1 MKLARKSKIT
11 LPSSFGGII
20 SRIAP
25 TPSGYLHLGN
35 VYNFLLTYL
44 FTRAKGGFLNLRID
58 DYDIGRYRREFVQ
71 NIFDVLEFLQLDYD
85 GGARNLAQ
93 FEAKFSFKFR
103 LNEYKKALDGL
114 KGEIYACECSKHTPN
129 AYKNGI
135 YQGLCRYKNLKF
147 TKGLTSLKILVDS
160 SDELG
165 REVGENLGDFMLYK
179 KDDTPAYN
187 LASVVD
193 DELLGVNFVV
203 RGEDLL
209 GCTQAQIYLSRRLG
223 YKFQNANFIHHALF
237 MDGDKKLSK
246 SSNAPAIDFK
256 NGAKFYYKIV
266 ADRLALNP
274 LCCDKLS
281 NLAYEFKISQSKIQ
295 AL

>member
-58 DYDIGRYRREFVQ
+58 DYDVSRYRREFVQ

-135 YQGLCRYKNLKF
+135 YQGLCRYKNLKNF

-160 SDELG
+160 NDELG
-165 REVGENLGDFMLYK
+165 RDVGENLGDFILYK

-223 YKFQNANFIHHALF
+223 YKFQNAN
-237 MDGDKKLSK
+237 LSTTPF
-246 SSNAPAIDFK
+246 SWT
-256 NGAKFYYKIV
+256 GAKSYPNHRTLLRSTLKTGRNFTT
-266 ADRLALNP
+266 R
-274 LCCDKLS
+274 
-281 NLAYEFKISQSKIQ
+281 
-295 AL
+295 